1 MDAAADSMG
10 WKRSFSQLRHPQI
23 NLASFF
29 FFLFF
34 FFYFFFFLASFEVPA
49 MDPFSFLKTQ
59 LRVNLKIQPRLTKI
73 HPAPTT
79 WYAPCLT
86 LEMQNEQDRIP
97 TSLN

>member
-1 MDAAADSMG
+1 MDAATDSMG

-23 NLASFF
+23 N
-29 FFLFF
+29 
-34 FFYFFFFLASFEVPA
+34 LASFEVPA

-79 WYAPCLT
+79 WYAPSLT

>member
-1 MDAAADSMG
+1 MDAATDSMG

-23 NLASFF
+23 NLAS
-29 FFLFF
+29 
-34 FFYFFFFLASFEVPA
+34 SEVPA

-73 HPAPTT
+73 HPAPTP
-79 WYAPCLT
+79 WYTPCLT

-97 TSLN
+97 ASLN